1 MRREQG
7 WEMAMAIRGQATDD
21 RVSGTGPTGKDSQF
35 RVLLSHL
42 ASGAGGGQGGVSQG
56 WFLGSGLGN

>member
-1 MRREQG
+1 
-7 WEMAMAIRGQATDD
+7 MAVAIRGQATDD
-21 RVSGTGPTGKDSQF
+21 CVVGAGPTGKDGQF

-56 WFLGSGLGN
+56 WFLGSGLGD